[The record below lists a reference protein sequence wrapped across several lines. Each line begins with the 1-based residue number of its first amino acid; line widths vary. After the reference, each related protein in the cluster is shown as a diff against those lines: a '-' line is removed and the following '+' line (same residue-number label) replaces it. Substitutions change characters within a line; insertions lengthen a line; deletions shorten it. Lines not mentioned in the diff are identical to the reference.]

1 MAEPMEKYGLNAARN
16 LARGALFCGQLCQR
30 LQKAAVIRGGGMA
43 FGLGQQPADFA
54 SGGAAIY
61 LGLVAVAADTN
72 LSGFDLGG
80 ICPGIPAQN
89 ALLRGMAGE
98 QSLDQ
103 LCIRCCITRRKAVC
117 SAKFNAVM
125 VQADIVIEHRKDLLN
140 IAMSQK
146 GRIYFKGGFAPNAD
160 NARPMPCHD
169 KRLL

>member
-1 MAEPMEKYGLNAARN
+1 MRFLRPTLPTAPE
-16 LARGALFCGQLCQR
+16 
-30 LQKAAVIRGGGMA
+30 GGGHPGRRHG

>member
-1 MAEPMEKYGLNAARN
+1 MAEPMEKYGLNAAGN

-80 ICPGIPAQN
+80 ICSGIPAQN

-140 IAMSQK
+140 ITMSQK
-146 GRIYFKGGFAPNAD
+146 
-160 NARPMPCHD
+160 
-169 KRLL
+169 